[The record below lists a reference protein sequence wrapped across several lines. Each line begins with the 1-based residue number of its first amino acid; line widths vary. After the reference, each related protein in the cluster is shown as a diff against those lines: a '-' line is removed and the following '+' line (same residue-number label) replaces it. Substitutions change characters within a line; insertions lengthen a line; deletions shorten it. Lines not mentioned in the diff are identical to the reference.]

1 MAQNIT
7 LLGASYSDVPA
18 VKLPKT
24 GGGNATFTDVTDT
37 TAVASDV
44 ATGKYFYLS
53 DGSRVQGTSSGG
65 GGGSVTQDQDGFI
78 ILPPDGG
85 GSPSVSGLE
94 YEEGTW
100 TPSEDLQSTW
110 ITFSNAHTVAPFYY
124 MIMDVTATYNSTSNS
139 NGGIVYYN
147 WGQAFGEPL
156 HTSST
161 GVRYG
166 IARKFLP
173 SGSSSTSN
181 ISYPHT
187 NNTDNSV
194 NYPRYWAKETGINAD
209 SYADGYYWRTG
220 RTYKWIAVW
229 TPTT

>member
-1 MAQNIT
+1 MPNQYVNKVVFGNQT
-7 LLGASYSDVPA
+7 LLD
-18 VKLPKT
+18 LT
-24 GGGNATFTDVTDT
+24 TDT
-37 TAVASDV
+37 VTPSVLMEGYTAHDKSGALIIGT
-44 ATGKYFYLS
+44 AT
-53 DGSRVQGTSSGG
+53 

-100 TPSEDLQSTW
+100 TPSEDLQSIW
-110 ITFSNAHTVAPFYY
+110 ITFSNTHTVAPFYY

-147 WGQAFGEPL
+147 WGQVFGEPL

-166 IARKFLP
+166 IARKILP

-181 ISYPHT
+181 INYPHT

-194 NYPRYWAKETGINAD
+194 NYPRYWAKETGIKAD
-209 SYADGYYWRTG
+209 FYADGYYWRTG